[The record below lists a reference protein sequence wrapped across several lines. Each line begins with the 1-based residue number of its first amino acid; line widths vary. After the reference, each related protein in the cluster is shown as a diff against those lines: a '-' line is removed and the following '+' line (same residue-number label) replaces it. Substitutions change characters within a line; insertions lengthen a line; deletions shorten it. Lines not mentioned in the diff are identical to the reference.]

1 MASGSALGSVCWFAI
16 VSAISYLPVLPTF
29 IPGTRGNLSDGGGG
43 VNPGTP
49 EQRHLSMSV
58 AAQPPVRTLS
68 PLGELRQRER
78 CDRPKLTS
86 TRDALCESTKTD

>member
-1 MASGSALGSVCWFAI
+1 MASGSARGSVCRFAI
-16 VSAISYLPVLPTF
+16 VWVIAHLPVLPTF

-49 EQRHLSMSV
+49 EQRHLSI
-58 AAQPPVRTLS
+58 QPPVRTLS

-86 TRDALCESTKTD
+86 TGDALCE